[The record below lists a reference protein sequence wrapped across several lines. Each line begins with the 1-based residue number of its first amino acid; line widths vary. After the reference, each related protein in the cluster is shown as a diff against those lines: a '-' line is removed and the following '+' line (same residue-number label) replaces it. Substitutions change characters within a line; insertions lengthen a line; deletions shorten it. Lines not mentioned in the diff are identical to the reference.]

1 MDKVM
6 VFSPLIQVMDDV
18 LVARAHQLPP
28 ESIVEKSTPSTII
41 IVAWPPGSAPLGL
54 RREIE

>member
-1 MDKVM
+1 M